1 MLQLKQTER
10 HEMKMGGNFRSNPVG
25 AELKWPRSPTVKEGD
40 IDCVVETH
48 VTQDALIIPVDYL
61 RSLTETAEPKFKAF
75 MHSMINILMEDQKD
89 LTGVVEFTGKRK
101 HYH

>member
-1 MLQLKQTER
+1 MLKLKQVHR

-25 AELKWPRSPTVKEGD
+25 AELKWPKSPRVVEGD

-61 RSLTETAEPKFKAF
+61 RKLMETANPEFRDF
-75 MHSMINILMEDQKD
+75 INGMISILMKDQEN
-89 LTGVVEFTGKRK
+89 LTGTIEFTGFRK